1 MNLDQQFL
9 NNSLRSYIVIG
20 AIFIV
25 AFLVK
30 RFISRFFAS
39 LIYTWIDKKNH
50 SDLRKSHVRRL
61 IIPIEQFLI
70 YMVAVVAL
78 YELNFP
84 IDWNIHLYKLTLQ
97 VFVEAVVKLF
107 FIVLFIRV
115 CLRTLEFVA
124 IILEEKARLT
134 KDQTDDQLVLFF
146 RDFFKVI
153 LYIIGFLF
161 VLHYVFNENI
171 GNLVTSLSIVG
182 AAVALSMRESLE
194 NIIASFIIFFDKP
207 FTIGDL
213 VKVNNF
219 TGTIEKIG
227 LRSTRIRTQDKTYIS
242 VPNKQMVDNIVDN
255 ISLRTQRKIELDLQ
269 LSVATTASQLAAYS
283 QYLQNEISQLK
294 NVSSV
299 QAYVSEAGKQYHV
312 LHIECLVSMELDFN
326 DFIVLKEKINV
337 MAGSKPSR
345 SNFSITSALPRALIV
360 GVICELSRQFFL
372 PQPPEYLDRTLL
384 RDSFSKR
391 NISGLTFVFA
401 VKRSSKRLP
410 NNTC

>member
-20 AIFIV
+20 VVFIV

-30 RFISRFFAS
+30 RFISRFFAK

-50 SDLRKSHVRRL
+50 SDLRKNYVRRL

-70 YMVAVVAL
+70 YVVAVVAL

-107 FIVLFIRV
+107 FIILFIRV

-124 IILEEKARLT
+124 IILEEKAKLT

-153 LYIIGFLF
+153 LYIIGFLLI
-161 VLHYVFNENI
+161 LHYVFNENI

-255 ISLRTQRKIELDLQ
+255 ISLRTERKIELDLQ
-269 LSVATTASQLAAYS
+269 LSVATSASQLAAYS
-283 QYLQNEISQLK
+283 QYLQNEISEL
-294 NVSSV
+294 NHVSSV
-299 QAYVSEAGKQYHV
+299 QVYVSEAGKQCHV
-312 LHIECLVSMELDFN
+312 LHIECLVSMELAFN
-326 DFIVLKEKINV
+326 EFIAMKEKVNV
-337 MAGSKPSR
+337 
-345 SNFSITSALPRALIV
+345 RAIQYANDNK
-360 GVICELSRQFFL
+360 IQFAT
-372 PQPPEYLDRTLL
+372 P
-384 RDSFSKR
+384 
-391 NISGLTFVFA
+391 V
-401 VKRSSKRLP
+401 
-410 NNTC
+410 

>member
-20 AIFIV
+20 TIFIV

-50 SDLRKSHVRRL
+50 SDLRKSHIHRL
-61 IIPIEQFLI
+61 IVPIEQFLI
-70 YMVAVVAL
+70 YLVAVIVL
-78 YELNFP
+78 YELQFP
-84 IDWNIHLYKLTLQ
+84 AQWNIHLYKLTLQ
-97 VFVEAVVKLF
+97 IVVEAIVKLF
-107 FIVLFIRV
+107 FIILFIRV
-115 CLRTLEFVA
+115 GLRVLEFVA
-124 IILEEKARLT
+124 IILEEKAKLT
-134 KDQTDDQLVLFF
+134 NDQTDDQLILFF

-153 LYIIGFLF
+153 LYIIGFLLI
-161 VLHYVFNENI
+161 LHFVFNENI

-242 VPNKQMVDNIVDN
+242 VPNKQMVDSIVDN
-255 ISLRTQRKIELDLQ
+255 ISLRTERKIELDLQ
-269 LSVATTASQLAAYS
+269 LNVNTTATQLAAYS
-283 QYLQNEISQLK
+283 QYIQNEISQLK
-294 NVSSV
+294 NVSNV
-299 QAYVSEAGKQYHV
+299 MAYVSEVGKQYHV
-312 LHIECLVSMELDFN
+312 LHLECLVSMQLEFN
-326 DFIVLKEKINV
+326 EFIALKEKINV
-337 MAGSKPSR
+337 TAIQYA
-345 SNFSITSALPRALIV
+345 NDNTIH
-360 GVICELSRQFFL
+360 
-372 PQPPEYLDRTLL
+372 
-384 RDSFSKR
+384 
-391 NISGLTFVFA
+391 FA
-401 VKRSSKRLP
+401 TTV
-410 NNTC
+410 

>member
-9 NNSLRSYIVIG
+9 NNSLRSYIVIA
-20 AIFIV
+20 AIFLVTLI
-25 AFLVK
+25 VK

-50 SDLRKSHVRRL
+50 YELRKSHVHRL

-70 YMVAVVAL
+70 YLVAVIAI
-78 YELNFP
+78 YELRFP
-84 IDWNIHLYKLTLQ
+84 SEWNIHLYKLTLQ
-97 VFVEAVVKLF
+97 TVAEAIVKLV

-115 CLRTLEFVA
+115 CLRTLEFIA
-124 IILEEKARLT
+124 IILEEKAKLT
-134 KDQTDDQLVLFF
+134 KDQSDDQLVLFF

-153 LYIIGFLF
+153 LYIIGFLLI
-161 VLHYVFNENI
+161 LHYVFNENI

-242 VPNKQMVDNIVDN
+242 VPNKQMVDTIVDN
-255 ISLRTQRKIELDLQ
+255 ISLRTERKIELDLQ
-269 LSVATTASQLAAYS
+269 LNVNTTALQLTQYS
-283 QYLQNEISQLK
+283 QFLNSELNQLK
-294 NVSSV
+294 NINSLLVFIGEV
-299 QAYVSEAGKQYHV
+299 GKQYHV
-312 LHIECLVSMELDFN
+312 LHVECLVSMQLGLN
-326 DFIVLKEKINV
+326 DFVALKDKINL
-337 MAGSKPSR
+337 MAIGYA
-345 SNFSITSALPRALIV
+345 NEHNI
-360 GVICELSRQFFL
+360 QF
-372 PQPPEYLDRTLL
+372 
-384 RDSFSKR
+384 
-391 NISGLTFVFA
+391 A
-401 VKRSSKRLP
+401 
-410 NNTC
+410 NNV